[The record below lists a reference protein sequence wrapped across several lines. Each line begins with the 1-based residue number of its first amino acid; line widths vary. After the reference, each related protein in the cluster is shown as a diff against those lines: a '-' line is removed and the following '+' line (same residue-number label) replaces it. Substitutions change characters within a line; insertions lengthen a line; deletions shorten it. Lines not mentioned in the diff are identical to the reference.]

1 MSDTVARRIDFDDL
15 EIGEIAIDLD
25 DQEPQ
30 EVIEWALDAL
40 GDGVAVV
47 TALQADGM
55 AILDMAYRLKPDLK
69 VLTVDTLRL
78 PQATYDFIDVGAPAL
93 SPG

>member
-1 MSDTVARRIDFDDL
+1 MSDTVARQIDFDDL

-55 AILDMAYRLKPDLK
+55 AILDMA
-69 VLTVDTLRL
+69 L
-78 PQATYDFIDVGAPAL
+78 PAEARTEGPH
-93 SPG
+93 G